1 MRASSHTAANTES
14 RGDTSRSSP
23 VWTLQ
28 PCSTA
33 GALFLTPAEAGPY
46 PLTAIRPIFAIAC
59 FALAGCAT
67 DVVTRSEHT
76 ELLASLR
83 ALRVENA
90 RLESRV
96 ARLEQEKVVA
106 AAPRQAPTPHP
117 QQASASPRPV
127 PSADALPPLTV
138 VKLKPRKEAA
148 PPIQTNVEI
157 AEPPETLAQEFKNDA
172 PAPDEADQ
180 AMAEAQ
186 FERGLSMMKTGSSD
200 SGIAQMQQFVN
211 DWPRHPKADN
221 ALYLSGTAFLAQ
233 KDFEHATE
241 QFERVINQ
249 YPAGDAVLDSMLKL
263 AECRLK
269 LNRPRDARAT
279 WEKIVTGFPGT
290 AAATQAQARLVSS
303 SSTPVGSP

>member
-1 MRASSHTAANTES
+1 M
-14 RGDTSRSSP
+14 SP
-23 VWTLQ
+23 LH

-46 PLTAIRPIFAIAC
+46 PLTAIRPIIAIAC
-59 FALAGCAT
+59 FALSGCAT
-67 DVVTRSEHT
+67 DAVTRSEHT

-96 ARLEQEKVVA
+96 ARLEQEKQATASRPAPVVHPSQPA
-106 AAPRQAPTPHP
+106 QSQRPAPA
-117 QQASASPRPV
+117 
-127 PSADALPPLTV
+127 SADALPPLTV

-148 PPIQTNVEI
+148 PPIMTNVEI
-157 AEPPETLAQEFKNDA
+157 AEPPETLVQEFKNDA

-180 AMAEAQ
+180 AMADAQ
-186 FERGLSMMKTGSSD
+186 FERGLSMMKTGSSE

-221 ALYLSGTAFLAQ
+221 ALYFSGMAFLAQ

-241 QFERVINQ
+241 QFERVINH

-269 LNRPRDARAT
+269 LNRPREARAT
-279 WEKIVTGFPGT
+279 WERIVTGFPGT

-303 SSTPVGSP
+303 SQTPVGSP

>member
-1 MRASSHTAANTES
+1 M
-14 RGDTSRSSP
+14 
-23 VWTLQ
+23 
-28 PCSTA
+28 
-33 GALFLTPAEAGPY
+33 TPAEAGPY
-46 PLTAIRPIFAIAC
+46 PLTAIRPIIAIAC
-59 FALAGCAT
+59 FALSACAT
-67 DVVTRSEHT
+67 DAVTRSEHT

-96 ARLEQEKVVA
+96 ARLEQEKQVA
-106 AAPRQAPTPHP
+106 ASHPAPAAHAPQPALA
-117 QQASASPRPV
+117 QRPA
-127 PSADALPPLTV
+127 PASADALPPLTV

-148 PPIQTNVEI
+148 PPIMTNVEV
-157 AEPPETLAQEFKNDA
+157 AEPPETLVQEFKNDA

-180 AMAEAQ
+180 AMADAQ
-186 FERGLSMMKTGSSD
+186 FERGLNMMKTGNSE

-221 ALYLSGTAFLAQ
+221 ALYFSGMAFLSM

-269 LNRPRDARAT
+269 LNRPREARAT

-303 SSTPVGSP
+303 SQTPVGSP